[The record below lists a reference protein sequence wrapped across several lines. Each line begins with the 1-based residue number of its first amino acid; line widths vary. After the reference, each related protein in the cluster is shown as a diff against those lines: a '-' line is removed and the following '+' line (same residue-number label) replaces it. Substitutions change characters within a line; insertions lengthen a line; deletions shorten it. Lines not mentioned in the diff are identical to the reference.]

1 MVWAA
6 ALRAS
11 PNAISA
17 AAAARQPIE
26 EAGFMSVPPGRA
38 SRPRLPVLFA
48 PAYHALA
55 RREGRRGRPPPRPSC
70 AKLRCSP
77 IGTLAGAAIAAM
89 RIKPARAE
97 AGPVPMIA
105 ALAQAV
111 AARALDR
118 IDGVDDSSPPL
129 PEAFGLRRHQRRGE
143 CNPEY
148 DRSGNSDVPHDFL
161 PSLLQQ
167 QSNDIPDGCRG
178 KYRERVTSMAGMP

>member
-1 MVWAA
+1 MR
-6 ALRAS
+6 L
-11 PNAISA
+11 
-17 AAAARQPIE
+17 ARPR
-26 EAGFMSVPPGRA
+26 PPA
-38 SRPRLPVLFA
+38 SRSRKPVSCLFLPGATADLGC
-48 PAYHALA
+48 PCCS
-55 RREGRRGRPPPRPSC
+55 RELITPSPDGKTAGAGPPPRPSC

-89 RIKPARAE
+89 RIKPAPAE

-118 IDGVDDSSPPL
+118 IDGVDDSTHPL
-129 PEAFGLRRHQRRGE
+129 PEGFGLRRHQRRGE

-148 DRSGNSDVPHDFL
+148 DRSGHDELAHDFL